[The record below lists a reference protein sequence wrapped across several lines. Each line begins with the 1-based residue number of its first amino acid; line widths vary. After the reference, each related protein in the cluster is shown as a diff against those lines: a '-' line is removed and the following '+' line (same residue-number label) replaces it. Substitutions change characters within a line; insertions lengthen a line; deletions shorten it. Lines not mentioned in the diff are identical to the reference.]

1 MSIMTDFPRLAQV
14 ARFAQEHIY
23 ASAAQLDSQPTDPD
37 YRWQH
42 TLRVTHYGRQIAE
55 AEGADIE
62 LAVAACLLHD
72 SEKYSD
78 WQKGEDERSHGRVA
92 AQTARPF
99 LAQIG
104 YSPEQVDNI
113 CYSIAVHVDGSAGY
127 EHEHTLEARVVSDA
141 DNVDRFGA
149 YRVLLWC
156 VDDMSNYAALIAK
169 LGDRVQRLK
178 DYRERQV
185 METGYGNHLF
195 NQQLELQI
203 DFFQKLIAEYGI
215 THLPE

>member
-1 MSIMTDFPRLAQV
+1 M
-14 ARFAQEHIY
+14 
-23 ASAAQLDSQPTDPD
+23 
-37 YRWQH
+37 
-42 TLRVTHYGRQIAE
+42 
-55 AEGADIE
+55 
-62 LAVAACLLHD
+62 
-72 SEKYSD
+72 
-78 WQKGEDERSHGRVA
+78 
-92 AQTARPF
+92 
-99 LAQIG
+99 
-104 YSPEQVDNI
+104 
-113 CYSIAVHVDGSAGY
+113 HVDGSAGY

-203 DFFQKLIAEYGI
+203 DFFQKLIAEYEI